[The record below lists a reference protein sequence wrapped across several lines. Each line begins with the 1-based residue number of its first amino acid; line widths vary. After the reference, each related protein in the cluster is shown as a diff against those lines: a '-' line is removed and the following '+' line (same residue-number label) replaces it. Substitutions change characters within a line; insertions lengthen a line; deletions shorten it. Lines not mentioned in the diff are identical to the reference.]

1 MSENKDYGNHVKRM
15 GMIAPLTSKESKIL
29 ADLHTLKTYKKNTI
43 IDKQGTV
50 SKAVYY
56 LNEGILAMEYK
67 KKSKVFIRDFIFKNS
82 PALVYP
88 SFYLQEPSRYSIRAV
103 TDCNVWE
110 LTKENFEIGK
120 EKIPNLQIIAFKI
133 TNLFHRNIEKRFES
147 LITQTAEERYVDLVK
162 NHPKI
167 INSISLKMI
176 ASYLGI
182 TDVALSRIRSRLAKK
197 GYANH

>member
-1 MSENKDYGNHVKRM
+1 MRNDKNYGSHVERM
-15 GMIAPLTSKESKIL
+15 GMIAPLTPKESKIL
-29 ADLHTLKTYKKNTI
+29 AELHTLKTYKKNTI
-43 IDKQGTV
+43 IDKQGTI

-110 LTKENFEIGK
+110 LTKENFE
-120 EKIPNLQIIAFKI
+120 P
-133 TNLFHRNIEKRFES
+133 IE
-147 LITQTAEERYVDLVK
+147 I
-162 NHPKI
+162 
-167 INSISLKMI
+167 
-176 ASYLGI
+176 
-182 TDVALSRIRSRLAKK
+182 
-197 GYANH
+197 

>member
-1 MSENKDYGNHVKRM
+1 MSNKKDYGNHVRRM

-29 ADLHTLKTYKKNTI
+29 AELHTLKTYKKNTI
-43 IDKQGTV
+43 IDKQGTI

-88 SFYLQEPSRYSIRAV
+88 SFYLQEPSRYSIRTV

-120 EKIPNLQIIAFKI
+120 EKIANLQIIAFKI

-197 GYANH
+197 GNINH

>member
-1 MSENKDYGNHVKRM
+1 MSKNTDYGNHVQRM
-15 GMIAPLTSKESKIL
+15 GMIAPLNFKESKIL
-29 ADLHTLKTYKKNTI
+29 AELHTLKTYKKSTI

-56 LNEGILAMEYK
+56 LNQGILAMEYK
-67 KKSKVFIRDFIFKNS
+67 KKSKVFIRDFIFKTYLPLYS
-82 PALVYP
+82 

-197 GYANH
+197 GNINH

>member
-1 MSENKDYGNHVKRM
+1 MSENTDYGNHVQRM
-15 GMIAPLTSKESKIL
+15 GMIAPLTFKESKIL
-29 ADLHTLKTYKKNTI
+29 AELHTLKPYEKNTI
-43 IDKQGTV
+43 IDKQGTI

-162 NHPKI
+162 NLPKI

-197 GYANH
+197 GNANY

>member
-1 MSENKDYGNHVKRM
+1 MRNNKNYGSHVERM
-15 GMIAPLTSKESKIL
+15 GMIAPLTPKERKIL
-29 ADLHTLKTYKKNTI
+29 AELHTLKTYKKSTI
-43 IDKQGTV
+43 IDKQGTI

-88 SFYLQEPSRYSIRAV
+88 SFYLQELSRYSIRTL

-110 LTKENFEIGK
+110 LTKENYEIGK
-120 EKIPNLQIIAFKI
+120 KKIPNLQIIAFKI

>member
-1 MSENKDYGNHVKRM
+1 MKASLQWSTKKNQKFSLET
-15 GMIAPLTSKESKIL
+15 LSSKIRQPL
-29 ADLHTLKTYKKNTI
+29 
-43 IDKQGTV
+43 
-50 SKAVYY
+50 
-56 LNEGILAMEYK
+56 
-67 KKSKVFIRDFIFKNS
+67 
-82 PALVYP
+82 YP

-120 EKIPNLQIIAFKI
+120 EKIANLQIIAFKI

-197 GYANH
+197 GNINRQNDL

>member
-1 MSENKDYGNHVKRM
+1 MSNNKDYGNHVKRM
-15 GMIAPLTSKESKIL
+15 GMIAPLTHKESKIL
-29 ADLHTLKTYKKNTI
+29 AELHSLKTYKKNTI
-43 IDKQGTV
+43 IDKQGTI
-50 SKAVYY
+50 SSAVYY

-67 KKSKVFIRDFIFKNS
+67 KNSKIFIRDFIFENS

-88 SFYLQEPSRYSIRAV
+88 SFYLQEPSRYSIRTV

-110 LTKENFEIGK
+110 LTKENYEIGK
-120 EKIPNLQIIAFKI
+120 KKIPNLQIIAFKI

-147 LITQTAEERYVDLVK
+147 LITQTPEQRYIDLVE
-162 NHPKI
+162 NHPQI

-197 GYANH
+197 KRY

>member
-1 MSENKDYGNHVKRM
+1 MSNDNDYGNHVRRM

-29 ADLHTLKTYKKNTI
+29 AELHTLKTYKKNTI
-43 IDKQGTV
+43 IDKQGTI

-56 LNEGILAMEYK
+56 LNEGILAMKYK

-88 SFYLQEPSRYSIRAV
+88 SFYLQEPSRYSIRTV

-110 LTKENFEIGK
+110 LTKKNFEIGK
-120 EKIPNLQIIAFKI
+120 KKIPNLQIIAFKI

-197 GYANH
+197 GNINH

>member
-1 MSENKDYGNHVKRM
+1 MSNKKDYGNHVERM
-15 GMIAPLTSKESKIL
+15 AMIAPLTSKESKIL
-29 ADLHTLKTYKKNTI
+29 AELHTLKTYKKNTI

-56 LNEGILAMEYK
+56 LNDGILAMEYK

-88 SFYLQEPSRYSIRAV
+88 SFYLQEPSRYSIRTV

-120 EKIPNLQIIAFKI
+120 KKIPNLQIIAFKI

-197 GYANH
+197 GSSTN

>member
-1 MSENKDYGNHVKRM
+1 MNNKNYGSHVERM
-15 GMIAPLTSKESKIL
+15 GMIAPLTPKESKIL
-29 ADLHTLKTYKKNTI
+29 AELHTLKTYKKNTI
-43 IDKQGTV
+43 IDKQGTI

-88 SFYLQEPSRYSIRAV
+88 SFFLQEPSRYSIRTV

-120 EKIPNLQIIAFKI
+120 KKIPNLQIIAFKI

-197 GYANH
+197 GSANH

>member
-1 MSENKDYGNHVKRM
+1 VSNDKEYGNHVRRM

-29 ADLHTLKTYKKNTI
+29 AELHTLKTYKKNTI

-88 SFYLQEPSRYSIRAV
+88 SFYLQEPSRYSIRTV

-120 EKIPNLQIIAFKI
+120 KKIPSLQIIAFKI

-197 GYANH
+197 GSAN

>member
-1 MSENKDYGNHVKRM
+1 MKAYLQWSTKKNQKFSLET
-15 GMIAPLTSKESKIL
+15 LS
-29 ADLHTLKTYKKNTI
+29 LKTHLLLY
-43 IDKQGTV
+43 
-50 SKAVYY
+50 S
-56 LNEGILAMEYK
+56 
-67 KKSKVFIRDFIFKNS
+67 
-82 PALVYP
+82 

-120 EKIPNLQIIAFKI
+120 QKIPNLQIIAFKI

-147 LITQTAEERYVDLVK
+147 LITQTAEKRYVDLVK

-197 GYANH
+197 GNINH